1 VKTSVYIPDPLWEQ
15 ARSLG
20 ISPSLVTQDALRA
33 AVAEATARGERR
45 KVSVTALVDV
55 PNGEDTAAQAAA
67 YALVAGYLSE
77 LAALRRRGSDRPYL
91 GIEYPLVRFEVTCE
105 PAPRPLPPGRTP

>member
-1 VKTSVYIPDPLWEQ
+1 MKTSVYVPDPLWEQ
-15 ARSLG
+15 ARALG
-20 ISPSLVTQDALRA
+20 ISPSLVIQQCLRE
-33 AVAEATARGERR
+33 AVAEATARGTRC

-55 PNGEDTAAQAAA
+55 PCGEDTAAQAAA

-77 LAALRRRGSDRPYL
+77 LAAMRRRGSDRPYL

-105 PAPRPLPPGRTP
+105 PAPRPAPGG